1 MAGKVTSRYTGHAS
15 DPCMGYFPSRAVRAE
30 ACLYA
35 GPMSISVN
43 PRKVD
48 EHATYA
54 PLEYGGPWSAAAA
67 AASWII

>member
-1 MAGKVTSRYTGHAS
+1 
-15 DPCMGYFPSRAVRAE
+15 MGYFPSRAVRAE